1 MRNHRWTLQEKMEVG
16 KIIKG
21 TKTEAEVV
29 ESLGHSEHKVQSM
42 VSRMKAYKKGN
53 GK

>member
-29 ESLGHSEHKVQSM
+29 ESLGHSKHKVRQM
-42 VSRMKAYKKGN
+42 VSRMEEYKKN
-53 GK
+53 PRC